1 MENTNVTEQST
12 NEIMPMAASGETN
25 FASLPEKATPASGDM
40 FLMEDSED
48 TKKINYDKLAD
59 AILNKL
65 TSKTYSGLE
74 TTAKNFVTA
83 INELN
88 SKTTIELIGTIE
100 LTEQGSSNKK
110 TLPYTTSHK
119 MLYIEYGMK
128 NATQVYGG
136 SNIYIYVNSSRPC
149 FLPVYANGIF
159 VGILYIYNNTETG
172 EIVAYNQDIEGTVL
186 IKVYAYV

>member
-88 SKTTIELIGTIE
+88 SKSKGYILGITVTSTNVLKFKGIFDSNTLGNGVR
-100 LTEQGSSNKK
+100 QSVFMFGDANSS
-110 TLPYTTSHK
+110 T
-119 MLYIEYGMK
+119 
-128 NATQVYGG
+128 VYGVLR
-136 SNIYIYVNSSRPC
+136 IYGN
-149 FLPVYANGIF
+149 
-159 VGILYIYNNTETG
+159 
-172 EIVAYNQDIEGTVL
+172 GTVQWRGYVQSGEVTASMDSKGIISVNL
-186 IKVYAYV
+186 PEIAYDTFCLVSAQRITAV